1 MTTANNTPAID
12 PRDFRNALSLFA
24 TGVTIITTRA
34 ENGEPIGITANS
46 FNSVSLDPPMVLW
59 SLAKNAYSL
68 PIFQQ
73 AKEWNVHI
81 LSNEQEALSNKFAK
95 KGEDKFAGITLDAG
109 VTQSPLLPACTARFQ
124 CRTMFEYEGGDHI
137 IFVGEVLAYDQNPT
151 PPLLYLS
158 GNYALATKKTN
169 AIATEIATEIASEIA
184 AEHQGQS
191 PEQNK
196 IPALFSEDLL
206 GYLLGRAHYQFFHA
220 IRPVMQAQGLSESDF
235 FALSVLSVREH
246 TPAEDISHHTA
257 YTGAEVR
264 VDALADLCARGLISQ
279 SDTGYAITTKG
290 RDAMVHIIAA
300 AKAEEEALGEKL
312 GALELT
318 ALRNLLKR
326 SIQQT
331 DPGIAKLWKA

>member
-1 MTTANNTPAID
+1 MTTSAAAPAID
-12 PRDFRNALSLFA
+12 PKDFRNALSMFA
-24 TGVTIITTRA
+24 TGVTIITTRT
-34 ENGEPIGITANS
+34 ETGDPVGITANS

-68 PIFQQ
+68 PVFQQ

-95 KGEDKFAGITLDAG
+95 KGEDKFAGISLDQG
-109 VTQSPLLPACTARFQ
+109 VTNSPLLPGCSARFQ

-137 IFVGEVLAYDQNPT
+137 IFVGEVLAYDRAPT

-169 AIATEIATEIASEIA
+169 AIATEIATEIT
-184 AEHQGQS
+184 AEHAGQA
-191 PEQNK
+191 K
-196 IPALFSEDLL
+196 APALFSEDLL

-220 IRPVMQAQGLSESDF
+220 IRPAMQAHGLSEADF

-246 TPAEDISHHTA
+246 TPASDVSHHTA
-257 YTGAEVR
+257 YTGASI
-264 VDALADLCARGLISQ
+264 DNQALTDLVARGLASLAPA
-279 SDTGYAITTKG
+279 GYAISAQG
-290 RDAMVHIIAA
+290 RDAMAHIIAA
-300 AKAEEEALGEKL
+300 AKAQEESMGEQLGE
-312 GALELT
+312 LELI

-326 SIQQT
+326 SIVQT
-331 DPGIAKLWKA
+331 DPGINKLWKA

>member
-1 MTTANNTPAID
+1 MTTPANSPAANSPAID
-12 PRDFRNALSLFA
+12 PRDFRNALSMFA
-24 TGVTIITTRA
+24 TGVTIITTRTA
-34 ENGEPIGITANS
+34 SGEPVGITANS

-68 PIFQQ
+68 PVFQE

-95 KGEDKFAGITLDAG
+95 KGEDKFAGITLDQG
-109 VTQSPLLPACTARFQ
+109 VTPSPLLPGCSARFQ
-124 CRTMFEYEGGDHI
+124 CKTMFEYEGGDHI
-137 IFVGEVLAYDQNPT
+137 IFVGEVVAYDQNPT

-169 AIATEIATEIASEIA
+169 AIATEIATEIA
-184 AEHQGQS
+184 AEHQA
-191 PEQNK
+191 QNK
-196 IPALFSEDLL
+196 APALFSEDLL

-220 IRPVMQAQGLSESDF
+220 IRPAMQAHGLSEADF
-235 FALSVLSVREH
+235 FALSVLSVREQV
-246 TPAEDISHHTA
+246 PANDINHLTA
-257 YTGAEVR
+257 YTGASVG
-264 VDALADLCARGLISQ
+264 DSTLADLLQRNLVSMG
-279 SDTGYAITTKG
+279 DTGYTISAHG
-290 RDAMVHIIAA
+290 RDAMAHIIAA
-300 AKAEEEALGEKL
+300 AKAQEEDLGEKL

>member
-1 MTTANNTPAID
+1 MTTNASQPTSPAID
-12 PRDFRNALSLFA
+12 PKDFRNALSMFA

-34 ENGEPIGITANS
+34 ANGEPVGITANS

-95 KGEDKFAGITLDAG
+95 KGEDKFAGITLDQG
-109 VTQSPLLPACTARFQ
+109 VTQSPLLPACSARFQ

-169 AIATEIATEIASEIA
+169 AIATEIASEIN
-184 AEHQGQS
+184 AEHQGR
-191 PEQNK
+191 NK
-196 IPALFSEDLL
+196 TPALFSEDLL

-264 VDALADLCARGLISQ
+264 ADALDDLCARGLVSR
-279 SDTGYAITTKG
+279 SDAGYAISAQG
-290 RDAMVHIIAA
+290 RNAMAHIIAA
-300 AKAEEEALGEKL
+300 AKAQEEDLGEKL

-326 SIQQT
+326 SIQHT

>member
-1 MTTANNTPAID
+1 MTTTAANPASPAID
-12 PRDFRNALSLFA
+12 PKDFRNALSMFA
-24 TGVTIITTRA
+24 TGVTIITTRT
-34 ENGEPIGITANS
+34 ESGDPVGITANS

-95 KGEDKFAGITLDAG
+95 KGEDKFAGITLDQG
-109 VTQSPLLPACTARFQ
+109 VTQSPLLPACSARFQ

-137 IFVGEVLAYDQNPT
+137 IFVGEVLAYDQAPT

-169 AIATEIATEIASEIA
+169 AIATEIATELA
-184 AEHQGQS
+184 AEHRAAGQA
-191 PEQNK
+191 
-196 IPALFSEDLL
+196 PALFSEDLL

-220 IRPVMQAQGLSESDF
+220 IRPVMQTHGLNEADF

-257 YTGAEVR
+257 YTGAEVTPK
-264 VDALADLCARGLISQ
+264 ALDDLCARNLASR
-279 SDTGYAITTKG
+279 SEAGYAISTQG
-290 RDAMVHIIAA
+290 RNAMAHIIAA
-300 AKAEEEALGEKL
+300 AKAQEEDLGEKL

>member
-1 MTTANNTPAID
+1 MTTTTNSPAANSPAID
-12 PRDFRNALSLFA
+12 PRDFRNALSMFA
-24 TGVTIITTRA
+24 TGVTIITTRTA
-34 ENGEPIGITANS
+34 SGEPVGITANS

-68 PIFQQ
+68 PVFQE

-95 KGEDKFAGITLDAG
+95 KGEDKFAGITLDQG
-109 VTQSPLLPACTARFQ
+109 VTQSPLLPGCSARFQ
-124 CRTMFEYEGGDHI
+124 CKTMFEYEGGDHI
-137 IFVGEVLAYDQNPT
+137 IFVGEVVAYDQSPT

-169 AIATEIATEIASEIA
+169 TIATEIATEIA
-184 AEHQGQS
+184 AEHQGQG
-191 PEQNK
+191 K
-196 IPALFSEDLL
+196 TPALFSEDLL

-220 IRPVMQAQGLSESDF
+220 IRPVMQTQGLSEADF

-246 TPAEDISHHTA
+246 TPAAEVSHHTA

-264 VDALADLCARGLISQ
+264 VDVLNALCTRGLASL
-279 SDTGYAITTKG
+279 SDAGYAISAKG
-290 RDAMVHIIAA
+290 RDAMAHIIAA
-300 AKAEEEALGEKL
+300 AKAQEESLGEQL

>member
-1 MTTANNTPAID
+1 MSTTANSPAID
-12 PRDFRNALSLFA
+12 PRDFRNALSMFA
-24 TGVTIITTRA
+24 TGVTIITTRTA
-34 ENGEPIGITANS
+34 SGEPVGITANS

-68 PIFQQ
+68 PVFQE

-109 VTQSPLLPACTARFQ
+109 VTQSPLLPGCSARFQ
-124 CRTMFEYEGGDHI
+124 CKTMFEYEGGDHI
-137 IFVGEVLAYDQNPT
+137 IFVGEVVAYDQNPT

-169 AIATEIATEIASEIA
+169 AIATEIATELA
-184 AEHQGQS
+184 AEHQGQA
-191 PEQNK
+191 K
-196 IPALFSEDLL
+196 TPALFSEDLL

-220 IRPVMQAQGLSESDF
+220 IRPAMQSHGLSEADF

-246 TPAEDISHHTA
+246 TPANEISHHTA
-257 YTGAEVR
+257 YTGADVGDAALQAL
-264 VDALADLCARGLISQ
+264 VDRGFAQLSAA
-279 SDTGYAITTKG
+279 GYAISAQG
-290 RDAMVHIIAA
+290 RDAMAHIIAA
-300 AKAEEEALGEKL
+300 AKAQEESLGEKL

>member
-1 MTTANNTPAID
+1 MTTTANSSSANTSANSPAID
-12 PRDFRNALSLFA
+12 PRDFRNALSMFA
-24 TGVTIITTRA
+24 TGVTIITTRTDS
-34 ENGEPIGITANS
+34 GEPVGITANS

-68 PIFQQ
+68 PVFQA

-95 KGEDKFAGITLDAG
+95 KGEDKFAGITLEQG
-109 VTQSPLLPACTARFQ
+109 VTRSPLLPGCSARFQ
-124 CRTMFEYEGGDHI
+124 CKTMFEYDGGDHI

-169 AIATEIATEIASEIA
+169 AIATEPVA
-184 AEHQGQS
+184 ADQS
-191 PEQNK
+191 ADRA
-196 IPALFSEDLL
+196 PALFSEDLL

-220 IRPVMQAQGLSESDF
+220 IRPAMQAYDLSEADF
-235 FALSVLSVREH
+235 FTLSVLSVREQV
-246 TPAEDISHHTA
+246 PAHELDHLTA
-257 YTGAEVR
+257 YTGASVG
-264 VDALADLCARGLISQ
+264 ADLLNDLVRRQLANST
-279 SDTGYAITTKG
+279 DAGYAISAKG
-290 RDAMVHIIAA
+290 RDAMAHIIAA
-300 AKAEEEALGEKL
+300 ANAQEEDLGSKL

-331 DPGIAKLWKA
+331 DPGIAKLWKS

>member
-1 MTTANNTPAID
+1 MTTSANSPAANSPALD
-12 PRDFRNALSLFA
+12 PRDFRNALSMFA
-24 TGVTIITTRA
+24 TGVTIITTRTA
-34 ENGEPIGITANS
+34 SGEPVGITANS

-95 KGEDKFAGITLDAG
+95 KGEDKFAGITLDQG
-109 VTQSPLLPACTARFQ
+109 VTPSPLLPGCSARFQ

-137 IFVGEVLAYDQNPT
+137 IFVGEVVAYDQTPT

-169 AIATEIATEIASEIA
+169 AIATEIATEMA
-184 AEHQGQS
+184 AEHAGQG
-191 PEQNK
+191 K
-196 IPALFSEDLL
+196 APALFSEDLL

-220 IRPVMQAQGLSESDF
+220 IRPAMQTHGLSESDF

-257 YTGAEVR
+257 YTGASVDAKALADLVARDWVR
-264 VDALADLCARGLISQ
+264 VDAA
-279 SDTGYAITTKG
+279 GYAISSKG
-290 RDAMVHIIAA
+290 RDAMAHIIAA
-300 AKAEEEALGEKL
+300 AKAQEEDLGEKL

-326 SIQQT
+326 SIMQT
-331 DPGIAKLWKA
+331 DPGLAKLWKA

>member
-1 MTTANNTPAID
+1 MTTTAASPAID
-12 PRDFRNALSLFA
+12 PRDFRNALSMFA

-34 ENGEPIGITANS
+34 ENGEPVGITANS

-68 PIFQQ
+68 PVFQQ

-95 KGEDKFAGITLDAG
+95 KGEDKFAGISLDQG
-109 VTQSPLLPACTARFQ
+109 VTKSPLLPGCSARFQ

-137 IFVGEVLAYDQNPT
+137 IFVGEVLAYDRNPT

-169 AIATEIATEIASEIA
+169 TIATEIASEIA
-184 AEHQGQS
+184 AEHAGQA
-191 PEQNK
+191 K
-196 IPALFSEDLL
+196 TPALFSEDLL

-220 IRPVMQAQGLSESDF
+220 IRPAMQAHGLSEADF
-235 FALSVLSVREH
+235 FALSILSVRER
-246 TPAEDISHHTA
+246 TPASDISHHTA
-257 YTGAEVR
+257 YTGAS
-264 VDALADLCARGLISQ
+264 VDQAALDDLCVRGLAEQIHQ
-279 SDTGYAITTKG
+279 AYTITPKG
-290 RDAMVHIIAA
+290 RDAMAHIIAA
-300 AKAEEEALGEKL
+300 AKAQEESLGEQL

-326 SIQQT
+326 SIVQT
-331 DPGIAKLWKA
+331 DPGIAKLWQA